1 MLKRPRLEHGSP
13 SSLPDERLTPDEANP
28 PSTLPQLPFQ
38 GEIPT
43 TEPQEDLDALTERR
57 NYPPSISPEGT
68 AAAIPQDDELST
80 RCSTGLIELS
90 SQGSSFLRYVF
101 IGSPWAQSS
110 DTTSLAAQ
118 RSDSQSVDS
127 PAPERPTTTVGSVV
141 PSFQR
146 MPFGKDFR
154 TDRCG
159 PILLLAIACRGI
171 PFTEVKDKEK
181 KQQRLATMFRAK
193 LMKAMTA
200 KARIDTFRLDVL
212 EGMALMIDF
221 KYDSARTPADLSCDL
236 FMTHDALVL
245 TSLQSRKRGPR
256 ALDPSALFAHADKRF
271 ALLYWDIF
279 ALDAFQCLH
288 DKSMSL
294 ISDDA
299 LALADGL
306 LSQEA
311 GSYLDAILSLS
322 IITRRIVGNLCNA
335 TSKGAGIAYEDI
347 TVLHEQLSR

>member
-1 MLKRPRLEHGSP
+1 MRPRPRGGQRASCNSCRQQKRKCDLSSRVRNREEKCSRCAGKDRECYIRSPNSACSPKRPRLEHGSP

-127 PAPERPTTTVGSVV
+127 PAPERPTTTVVI
-141 PSFQR
+141 PKAPHFNIRSFAFNSAR
-146 MPFGKDFR
+146 SHFFKAYLSGANSSIGAFYEH
-154 TDRCG
+154 
-159 PILLLAIACRGI
+159 LLAR
-171 PFTEVKDKEK
+171 
-181 KQQRLATMFRAK
+181 
-193 LMKAMTA
+193 
-200 KARIDTFRLDVL
+200 
-212 EGMALMIDF
+212 
-221 KYDSARTPADLSCDL
+221 YN
-236 FMTHDALVL
+236 
-245 TSLQSRKRGPR
+245 
-256 ALDPSALFAHADKRF
+256 
-271 ALLYWDIF
+271 
-279 ALDAFQCLH
+279 
-288 DKSMSL
+288 
-294 ISDDA
+294 
-299 LALADGL
+299 
-306 LSQEA
+306 
-311 GSYLDAILSLS
+311 LS
-322 IITRRIVGNLCNA
+322 IIDFIESLHRYFDFPGLCRPFIPEDAFWQRFSYRSVWSNPPSSHRLSWYPVHRGERQREETA
-335 TSKGAGIAYEDI
+335 TPCHHVQSKVDEGHDRQSSHRY
-347 TVLHEQLSR
+347 VPS